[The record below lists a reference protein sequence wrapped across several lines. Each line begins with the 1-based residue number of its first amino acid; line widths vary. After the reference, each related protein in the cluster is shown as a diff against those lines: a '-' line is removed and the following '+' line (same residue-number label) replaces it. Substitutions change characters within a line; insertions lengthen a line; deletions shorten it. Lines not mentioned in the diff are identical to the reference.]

1 MNSLRKSYWNRKGST
16 KITQATKS
24 SGFLRVA
31 DSFFLHFYTDGAAE
45 DLPLNQW
52 PPIANRWWQARRG
65 STPPPPIFARTSSLC
80 ISHPLAPRSGDFFF
94 AKNTPKGAS
103 RVQGMRLGT
112 GTAQA
117 RPRHVPPTW
126 RCPRKAVADPDPAI
140 GSNHGQAR
148 LTQTR
153 PGLALS
159 LQHRLSCPKQAY
171 NRSTKPGNTGA
182 APRDQ
187 QRSNPSAH
195 CHLPL
200 TKNRKSAN
208 IWTGHGTRNPTLA
221 RTCAYHK
228 QNLPRNDRA
237 SRACATVA

>member
-1 MNSLRKSYWNRKGST
+1 MESKGIHKDDPGHGIIRFSACRGFVFSAFLHGRRGRGLAVEPVTSNRKSMVAG
-16 KITQATKS
+16 QARQHAAAADICADKLTLYKS
-24 SGFLRVA
+24 SPRAAKRRF
-31 DSFFLHFYTDGAAE
+31 FFL
-45 DLPLNQW
+45 QK
-52 PPIANRWWQARRG
+52 I
-65 STPPPPIFARTSSLC
+65 RTRQKASLESRAC
-80 ISHPLAPRSGDFFF
+80 ALA
-94 AKNTPKGAS
+94 
-103 RVQGMRLGT
+103 L
-112 GTAQA
+112 A
-117 RPRHVPPTW
+117 RPRPGLATCPPTW
-126 RCPRKAVADPDPAI
+126 GCPRKAVADLDPATR
-140 GSNHGQAR
+140 SNHGQAR

-187 QRSNPSAH
+187 KRSNPSAR

-200 TKNRKSAN
+200 TKNRKNAN

-221 RTCAYHK
+221 RTCANHK